1 MGKSPVLHSKI
12 IGKGQALFILHGL
25 LGMGD
30 NWITLARKYAN
41 EGFQVHLIDQ
51 RNHGKSFHDDEMNY
65 EEMSL
70 DLKNYADYYQLT
82 NFDLIGHSMGG
93 KTAMYFAIN
102 YPEMIN
108 KLIIVDIAPKYYHP
122 HHHFIFEAIHSV
134 DLNTTDRR
142 KIENSLINKLQNK
155 AIAAFLAKNI
165 KRNKDGTFQW
175 KANISVLEENLDTLG
190 ESLPPLSV
198 YKKPVLFIQGE
209 KSPYIQKSDYKLI
222 KAHFPE
228 AKIVLIPNS
237 GHWVHA
243 EQPTLFFNKTLD
255 FLKNID

>member
-1 MGKSPVLHSKI
+1 MNKNILHSKI
-12 IGKGQALFILHGL
+12 IGEGRPLLILHGL

-30 NWITLARKYAN
+30 NWISLARKYASQ
-41 EGFQVHLIDQ
+41 GFQVHLIDQ
-51 RNHGKSFHDDEMNY
+51 RNHGKSFHSDEMNY

-70 DLKNYADYYQLT
+70 DLKNYADYYRLT

-108 KLIIVDIAPKYYHP
+108 KLIIVDIAPKYYPP

-134 DLNTTDRR
+134 DLNTPDRR
-142 KIENSLINKLQNK
+142 TIENSLINKLQNK

-175 KANISVLEENLDTLG
+175 KANISVLEENLDILG
-190 ESLPPLSV
+190 EPLPPMSV
-198 YKKPVLFIQGE
+198 YEKPVMFIKGD
-209 KSPYIQKSDYKLI
+209 KSPYIKNEDAALI
-222 KAHFPE
+222 KAHFPTAE
-228 AKIVLIPNS
+228 IINIINS

-243 EQPTLFFNKTLD
+243 EQPQIFFEKTMD
-255 FLKNID
+255 FLQ